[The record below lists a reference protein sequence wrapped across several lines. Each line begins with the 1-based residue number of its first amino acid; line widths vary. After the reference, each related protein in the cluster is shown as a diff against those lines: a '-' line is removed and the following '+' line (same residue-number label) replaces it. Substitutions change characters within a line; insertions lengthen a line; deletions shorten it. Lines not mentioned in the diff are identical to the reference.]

1 MVWYCYWGY
10 CNTVDASSHPFFQK
24 QNPYFH
30 KETCEGVESI
40 LPKPAVNSRS
50 EVNRL
55 ATCDIENLGPV
66 L

>member
-10 CNTVDASSHPFFQK
+10 CNTVDASCHPFFQK
-24 QNPYFH
+24 QKPYV
-30 KETCEGVESI
+30 KEAYEGVESI

-55 ATCDIENLGPV
+55 TTCDIESFGP
-66 L
+66 LL